1 MVGGMLSAFADLAD
15 LVVPLRC
22 AGCGIAGSGRAAGL
36 CKSCR
41 AGLEQPAR
49 PFRPSPAPRG
59 LPPVWA
65 VAPYGG
71 AAREAIV
78 AFKERGRSNLTRL
91 LADALAAAVRA
102 AGRHGAPVSRP
113 RGEYAAVRF
122 PRELLLIP
130 VPARTPRLR
139 GRGYD
144 PVERVAGAAAAALSE
159 GGAPARVTALLR
171 PTRRV
176 TDQSGLGAA
185 QRAANLS
192 GAFTVPRAAAR
203 AGAHADD
210 SRLVVVDDVV
220 TTGAT
225 LAEAAR
231 ALAAAGFGEP
241 RAAVIAATQRTCGPG
256 RTALPPAQ

>member
-15 LVVPLRC
+15 LVIPLRC

-36 CKSCR
+36 CPSCR
-41 AGLEQPAR
+41 AGLERPAR
-49 PFRPSPAPRG
+49 PVRPSPAPRG

-78 AFKERGRSNLTRL
+78 AYKERGRSNLTRL

-102 AGRHGAPVSRP
+102 AGRHDAPVSRP
-113 RGEYAAVRF
+113 RGEHAGVRL
-122 PRELLLIP
+122 PCELLLIP

-159 GGAPARVTALLR
+159 GGVPARVTALLR
-171 PTRRV
+171 PARRV
-176 TDQSGLGAA
+176 ADQSGLGAA

-192 GAFTVPRAAAR
+192 GAFTVSR
-203 AGAHADD
+203 AGAHADE

-241 RAAVIAATQRTCGPG
+241 RAAVIAATQRMCGPG